1 LIWLRYINNKN
12 GTGTSINNKNNYDTR
27 IITDEPT
34 KEAQDFR
41 EYSRRLSKI
50 IINSTPRFTVGIY
63 GDWGTGKTTIMQML
77 KEELDKNY
85 SNNLETIRFDSW
97 RYEKEKYSAM
107 IPLLRTIILTLQNVI
122 VKSND
127 NNKRKILQKMQ
138 KGFAKMTKA
147 VISNTV
153 FNNLW
158 EVISK

>member
-1 LIWLRYINNKN
+1 MALRYINNKN
-12 GTGTSINNKNNYDTR
+12 DTGTSINNKNNYDTR

-85 SNNLETIRFDSW
+85 SNNLETIWFDSW

-122 VKSND
+122 VKSKD